1 MKSSLKFSEM
11 FAISLM
17 LFALFFGAG
26 NMIFPPAL
34 GQGAGTDVW
43 IALLGFIVTGVG
55 LPLLGVIVIALK
67 GDINE
72 LAGRVH
78 PIFALVF
85 ITAIYLCLG
94 VFVSVPRTGTVAYE
108 MSVAPFLPSEIAG
121 QSYPLVIFTL
131 IYFAVTFYLALNPSK
146 LVDASEKC

>member
-1 MKSSLKFSEM
+1 MKPSLKFSEM

-43 IALLGFIVTGVG
+43 IALFGFVVTGVG

-72 LAGRVH
+72 LSSDVYILYSH
-78 PIFALVF
+78 LFLSLQF
-85 ITAIYLCLG
+85 IY
-94 VFVSVPRTGTVAYE
+94 V
-108 MSVAPFLPSEIAG
+108 
-121 QSYPLVIFTL
+121 
-131 IYFAVTFYLALNPSK
+131 
-146 LVDASEKC
+146 

>member
-1 MKSSLKFSEM
+1 MLERGYVTDFDSEYFVNFFRRLVEMKSSLKFSEM

-43 IALLGFIVTGVG
+43 IALFGFIVTGVG

-67 GDINE
+67 EI
-72 LAGRVH
+72 L
-78 PIFALVF
+78 
-85 ITAIYLCLG
+85 
-94 VFVSVPRTGTVAYE
+94 
-108 MSVAPFLPSEIAG
+108 MS
-121 QSYPLVIFTL
+121 
-131 IYFAVTFYLALNPSK
+131 
-146 LVDASEKC
+146 